1 MGIFTSA
8 SDFPSVA
15 EFEAFKASCKI
26 KNSFDYFFHELI
38 EYFTDFHLYNHDPQW
53 REGRETQTL
62 SSAELHAQDA
72 SLIELRTTVL
82 PSLRQKLIHLCESI
96 DVPDL
101 GENPMPNLIEVLN
114 LVREIRPC
122 LEALNTFLDFLALIV
137 FDLCQI
143 NQTNDHNRQGLKT
156 FRSHFLLHELR
167 QLLEALT
174 NRLFHF
180 AVDVLDAWQS
190 YHKDQFGSDSITK
203 LIDVKTK
210 LTERTAK
217 TAIDIDKVI
226 EFAKQSDFELI
237 QQGWR
242 VLVNG
247 LESNLIGLTTQID
260 SANQLQQTDHTQ
272 SDHGRPQD
280 NSLRQHIAQLAR
292 STVPLV
298 KLARLYLN
306 KLSNT
311 TITKL
316 PFRIEDTMSSAEI
329 GALQNS
335 TSLLYASISTLTQSL
350 VWIYDHN
357 NLGGQIESI
366 RQFGI
371 APLTAFDSSIIM
383 LSFHLVPT
391 NPALA
396 WSGNLFKTWFSDLR
410 SQFNLAWV
418 NVVIAINVF
427 ESVTQRL

>member
-143 NQTNDHNRQGLKT
+143 NQTNDHNRQ
-156 FRSHFLLHELR
+156 
-167 QLLEALT
+167 
-174 NRLFHF
+174 
-180 AVDVLDAWQS
+180 
-190 YHKDQFGSDSITK
+190 
-203 LIDVKTK
+203 
-210 LTERTAK
+210 AK

-391 NPALA
+391 NPTLA
-396 WSGNLFKTWFSDLR
+396 WSGNLFKAWFSDLR